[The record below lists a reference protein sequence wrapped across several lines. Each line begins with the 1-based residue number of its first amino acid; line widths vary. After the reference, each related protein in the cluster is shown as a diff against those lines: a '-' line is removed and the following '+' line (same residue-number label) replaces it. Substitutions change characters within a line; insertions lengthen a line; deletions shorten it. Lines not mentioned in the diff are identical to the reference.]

1 MHFLSCW
8 EADMNEP
15 EQGMQDS
22 SNLTPD
28 DLSHPGDVP
37 AADRNRIAAQ
47 RTLDGL
53 RRMPA
58 IPCFSYSA
66 DTRHLRRMPVAP
78 CFSYSADAPLPD
90 LRRMPVGPC
99 FSYSADA
106 PLPGLRRMPVGNC
119 FNYSADVPAGDL
131 RRMPTGPCFSY

>member
-15 EQGMQDS
+15 EHGMQS
-22 SNLTPD
+22 TSNLTPEG
-28 DLSHPGDVP
+28 LTHPADVP
-37 AADRNRIAAQ
+37 AADRNRIATQ
-47 RTLDGL
+47 RALSGMRRMPTAPCFSYSADVPGDL

-58 IPCFSYSA
+58 GPCFSYSA
-66 DTRHLRRMPVAP
+66 DTPGGLRQMPVGS
-78 CFSYSADAPLPD
+78 CFSYSADAPVRG

-106 PLPGLRRMPVGNC
+106 PVRGLRRMPI
-119 FNYSADVPAGDL
+119 S
-131 RRMPTGPCFSY
+131 PCFRY